1 MQNPIHFSKRSR
13 RAIVIFTITMIVVV
27 LIPRFYFLINPP
39 QKFTFSQTP
48 FQKEHYKNIEF
59 KKREKKKYFKKSSKF
74 KVPSSKFDPNKYTE
88 ADWIKLGMSP
98 KQAALILKFGK
109 RGFYSAEDLKRVFV
123 ISDKFFAIIKDSL
136 VFPDKPAYSKFEK
149 STFEIKKVAKVE
161 INNASEEELL
171 NVKGVGPFFAKQIV
185 KKRNELGG
193 FINKEQLLEV
203 WKFDQEKLDI
213 ISPNITVNSALIQ
226 KININTAPVELL
238 KAHPYIRWNIANSIV
253 KMRAQIGTFKRIE
266 DLRKSV
272 LITAEVFEKLKPYL
286 MVE

>member
-13 RAIVIFTITMIVVV
+13 RAIVIFTVAMIVVV

-74 KVPSSKFDPNKYTE
+74 KVPASKFDPNKYTE

-98 KQAALILKFGK
+98 KQASLILKFGK
-109 RGFYSAEDLKRVFV
+109 RGFYSTEDLKRVFV
-123 ISDKFFAIIKDSL
+123 ISDKFYEIIKDSL

-149 STFEIKKVAKVE
+149 STFEVKKVAKVE
-161 INNASEEELL
+161 INTATEEELL

-193 FINKEQLLEV
+193 FISKEQLLEV

-213 ISPNITVNSALIQ
+213 ISPNITINAALIQ

-266 DLRKSV
+266 DLKKSV
-272 LITAEVFEKLKPYL
+272 LITDEVFEKLKLY
-286 MVE
+286 VTIE